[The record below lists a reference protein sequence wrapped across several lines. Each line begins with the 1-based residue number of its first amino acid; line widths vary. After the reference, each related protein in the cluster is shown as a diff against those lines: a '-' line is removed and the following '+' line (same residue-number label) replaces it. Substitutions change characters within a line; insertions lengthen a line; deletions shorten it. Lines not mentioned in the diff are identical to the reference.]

1 MGLKC
6 LDVGL
11 ITTFKTHTD
20 TCFYVCIYLGEIG
33 YHCAIFV
40 SVESCELL
48 EMSAIFVCVES
59 CQIFEMKDFDCV
71 REMSAGW
78 YLLGICPLFD

>member
-1 MGLKC
+1 MQYIFLHTLNVFTEWILFLLSKKKNLMGLKC

-40 SVESCELL
+40 SVESCQLL
-48 EMSAIFVCVES
+48 EMRCN
-59 CQIFEMKDFDCV
+59 
-71 REMSAGW
+71 
-78 YLLGICPLFD
+78 ICLR

>member
-1 MGLKC
+1 MQYIFLHTLNVFTEWILFLLSKKQILLKC

-11 ITTFKTHTD
+11 ITTFKTRTD

-40 SVESCELL
+40 SVEFCQLL
-48 EMSAIFVCVES
+48 EMRCN
-59 CQIFEMKDFDCV
+59 
-71 REMSAGW
+71 
-78 YLLGICPLFD
+78 ICLR